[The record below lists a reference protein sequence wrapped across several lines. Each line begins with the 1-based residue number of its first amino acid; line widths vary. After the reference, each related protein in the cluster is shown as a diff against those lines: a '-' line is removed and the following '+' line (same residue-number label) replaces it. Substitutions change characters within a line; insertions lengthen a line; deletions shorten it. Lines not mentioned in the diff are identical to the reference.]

1 MGGAVKAKVKDYI
14 SGKEVTSTPEE
25 VDAVQPFSKKLVE
38 DYGYPPSHI
47 QTRKQFRVKAS
58 PSDTQG
64 YPVDIAVFSS
74 EQHSEDTVYIIV
86 ECKASTKNDG
96 RRQLEHYLKFSN
108 ASMGVWYNGSDF
120 LALRKHEQSGQITFK
135 KIPDI
140 PKFGERLED
149 IGQYRRKDL
158 RAPHNLTAEFRT
170 IRNYLAGNAHRI
182 VNDQQLSQE
191 LINMILCK
199 LYDEKY
205 TPDNESVQFRVGVD
219 EPDNDVYAR
228 IIQRFNDTKE
238 EYSDVFGG
246 DEKISLDPASVS
258 YVVGRLQ
265 PFSLIRAE
273 RDVVADAFEVFIGP
287 SLRGEQGQFF
297 TPRNVVKAVIDIVK
311 PKSTEKVIDPACGSG
326 GFLVECL
333 RHMHEQI
340 DAEGAKYGWNREEIK
355 TQKIQ
360 RAQKHIRGIEKDA
373 LLSKIIKSYMIIL
386 GDGRSGIVTEDALD
400 PPGQWRMESQSLIEM
415 GKYDVVVT
423 NPPFGAKIPIKG
435 KERLSQF
442 ELGHKWVKEK
452 GGWTKGGLREEQ
464 APQILF
470 IDRCLELLKEGGRL
484 GIVLPDGILSN
495 PTYEYIRQSLLSRAE
510 IIGVVDVPAD
520 AFRPS
525 TNTKTHLLFLKK
537 TSSPRADYNL
547 FMSYALTCGHDKR
560 RRPISSDDMGDI
572 PRFLEKLEKKK
583 CKPSN
588 LGMFIALSDVQNNVW
603 LPKFHNLN
611 TVNDLQRYKQEGH
624 AVISIGELVDQKVV
638 ELVGSGG
645 GAVESDYYG
654 EGTVPFIRTSDID
667 NWEVS
672 EGPTHCVSE
681 EVYNQVK
688 DGQDVRKDDILMV
701 KDGTFLIGKTA
712 IITSLDTKIVLQSHF
727 MRLRVIDKGKMSP
740 HLLLGLLNTEVVR
753 KQFDSNVFTQSS
765 ISTIGKRIRELTL
778 VMPKSAKEAARLTET
793 VEQIVENKYN
803 AKRLSRA
810 RFLGK
815 DQSFLGFKNNGHQGN
830 L

>member
-1 MGGAVKAKVKDYI
+1 MSGAIKVKDFI
-14 SGKEVTSTPEE
+14 SGKEVSPTPEE

-38 DYGYPPSHI
+38 DYGYPREHV
-47 QTRKQFRVKAS
+47 QTRKQFRVRAN
-58 PSDTQG
+58 PSDTRG
-64 YPVDIAVFSS
+64 YPVDIAVFTS
-74 EQHSEDTVYIIV
+74 EQHNDDTVYIIV

-96 RRQLEHYLKFSN
+96 RRQLEHYLKFSK
-108 ASMGVWYNGSDF
+108 ASMGVWYNGNEF
-120 LALRKHEQSGQITFK
+120 LALQKRERGGQVIFK

-140 PKFGERLED
+140 PKFGERIED
-149 IGQYRRKDL
+149 IGQYKRKDL
-158 RAPHNLTAEFRT
+158 RAPHNLTSEFRT
-170 IRNYLAGNAHRI
+170 IRNHLAGNARRI

-205 TPDNESVQFRVGVD
+205 TPDDDSVQFRVGVD

-238 EYSDVFGG
+238 EYADVFSG

-258 YVVGRLQ
+258 YVVARLQ
-265 PFSLIRAE
+265 AFSLIRAE

-297 TPRNVVKAVIDIVK
+297 TPRNVVKAVIDIIK
-311 PKSTEKVIDPACGSG
+311 PKSTENIIDPACGSG
-326 GFLVECL
+326 GFLVEYL
-333 RHMHEQI
+333 RHMHEQV
-340 DAEGAKYGWNREEIK
+340 DAEGEKYGWDREEIK

-360 RAQKHIRGIEKDA
+360 RAQRHIRGIEKDA
-373 LLSKIIKSYMIIL
+373 LLSKIIKSYVIIV

-400 PPGQWRMESQSLIEM
+400 HPNQWKMESQALIEM

-435 KERLSQF
+435 KARLSQF
-442 ELGHKWVKEK
+442 ELGHKWTKSK
-452 GGWTKGGLREEQ
+452 GAWTRGALREEQ

-470 IDRCLELLKEGGRL
+470 IDRCLDLLKEGGRL
-484 GIVLPDGILSN
+484 GIVLPDGILAN
-495 PTYEYIRQSLLSRAE
+495 PTYGYIRQSLLARSE

-537 TSSPRADYNL
+537 TSKPRSDYKL

-572 PRFLEKLEKKK
+572 PQFLEGLRAKKSR
-583 CKPSN
+583 PSN
-588 LGMFIALSDVQNNVW
+588 LGMFISLGDIQDGVW
-603 LPKFHNLN
+603 LPKFYSMN
-611 TVNDLQRYKQEGH
+611 TVNDRQRYKREGH
-624 AVISIGELVDQKVV
+624 TVISVGELVDQKVI
-638 ELVGSGG
+638 EIVGSGG
-645 GAVESDYYG
+645 STVESDCYG
-654 EGTVPFIRTSDID
+654 EGTVPFIRTSDIG

-672 EGPTHCVSE
+672 EGPTHCVPE
-681 EVYNQVK
+681 EVYDQVK
-688 DGQDVRKDDILMV
+688 SSQDVRKDDILMV

-712 IITSLDTKIVLQSHF
+712 IITDMDTKIVLQSHF
-727 MRLRVIDKGKMSP
+727 IRLRVIDSDRMSP
-740 HLLLGLLNTEVVR
+740 YLLLGLLNTEIVR

-765 ISTIGKRIRELTL
+765 ISTIGRRIRELTL
-778 VMPKSAKEAARLTET
+778 VMPKSDKEALRLTET
-793 VEQIVENKYN
+793 VKQIVDSKRR
-803 AKRLSRA
+803 AKKLSRA
-810 RFLGK
+810 KFLGK
-815 DQSFLGFKNNGHQGN
+815 NQLLLGFKNNGHQGN

>member
-1 MGGAVKAKVKDYI
+1 MMGGAAKVKDFI
-14 SGKEVTSTPEE
+14 SGKEVNATPEE

-38 DYGYPPSHI
+38 EYGYPRSHI
-47 QTRKQFRVKAS
+47 QTQSQFRVKAS

-74 EQHSEDTVYIIV
+74 EQRNDDTVYIIV
-86 ECKASTKNDG
+86 ECKAATRNDG

-108 ASMGVWYNGSDF
+108 ASIGVWYNGNDIF
-120 LALRKHEQSGQITFK
+120 VLKKYEQSGHITFK

-149 IGQYRRKDL
+149 IGKYRRKDL
-158 RAPHNLTAEFRT
+158 RAPHNLTGEFKI
-170 IRNYLAGNAHRI
+170 IRNHLAGNAHRI

-205 TPDNESVQFRVGVD
+205 TPDNDTVQFRVGID
-219 EPDNDVYAR
+219 EPDTDVYAR
-228 IIQRFNDTKE
+228 IMQRFADTKE
-238 EYSDVFGG
+238 EYSDVFSA
-246 DEKISLDPASVS
+246 DDKISLDPASVS
-258 YVVGRLQ
+258 YVVARLQ
-265 PFSLIRAE
+265 AFSLIKAE

-297 TPRNVVKAVIDIVK
+297 TPRNVVKAVIDIIK
-311 PKSTEKVIDPACGSG
+311 PKPTENIIDPACGSG

-333 RHMHEQI
+333 RHMHRQI
-340 DAEGAKYGWNREEIK
+340 DAEGAKYGWSREEIK

-373 LLSKIIKSYMIIL
+373 LLSKIIKSYMIIV

-400 PPGQWRMESQSLIEM
+400 PPNQWKMESQTLIEM

-435 KERLSQF
+435 KTRLSQF
-442 ELGHKWVKEK
+442 EFGYKWTKD
-452 GGWTKGGLREEQ
+452 GGRWTKGALLEEQ

-470 IDRCLELLKEGGRL
+470 VDRCLELLKEGGRL

-495 PTYEYIRQSLLSRAE
+495 PSYEYIRQSLMTRAE
-510 IIGVVDVPAD
+510 IMGVVDVPAD

-537 TSSPRADYNL
+537 TSNPRPDYKM

-560 RRPISSDDMGDI
+560 RRPIDSDDMGEI
-572 PRFLEKLEKKK
+572 PRFLEKLKANK
-583 CKPSN
+583 CKPGS
-588 LGMFIALSDVQNNVW
+588 LGSLVALSDIHDNVW
-603 LPKFHNLN
+603 LPKFYNLN
-611 TVNDLQRYKQEGH
+611 IANDLQRYKQSGH
-624 AVISIGELVDQKVV
+624 RLVSIGDLVDQKVV
-638 ELVGSGG
+638 ELLGSGG
-645 GAVESDYYG
+645 AVVESEYYG
-654 EGTVPFIRTSDID
+654 EGTVPFIRTSDIE

-672 EGPTHCVSE
+672 EGPTHCVPD
-681 EVYNQVK
+681 EVYDQVK
-688 DGQDVRKDDILMV
+688 ASQDVRADDILMV
-701 KDGTFLIGKTA
+701 KDGTFMIGKTA
-712 IITSLDTKIVLQSHF
+712 IITDLDTKIVLQSHF
-727 MRLRVIDKGKMSP
+727 IRLRVTDRKRMSP

-765 ISTIGKRIRELTL
+765 ISTIGKRIRKLTL
-778 VMPKSAKEAARLTET
+778 VMPKSAKESTHMART
-793 VEQIVENKYN
+793 VKQIVDSKRN
-803 AKRLSRA
+803 AKMLSRSN
-810 RFLGK
+810 FLGQ
-815 DQSFLGFKNNGHQGN
+815 DQSLLGFRNNGHQGN

>member
-1 MGGAVKAKVKDYI
+1 MSGTAKVIDFI
-14 SGKEVTSTPEE
+14 SGKEVSPTPEE

-38 DYGYPPSHI
+38 DYGYPRSHI
-47 QTRKQFRVKAS
+47 QTRSQFRVKAH
-58 PSDTQG
+58 PSDTRG
-64 YPVDIAVFSS
+64 YPLDIAVFSS
-74 EQHSEDTVYIIV
+74 ERHSDDTIYMVV

-96 RRQLEHYLKFSN
+96 RRQLEQYLKFSN
-108 ASMGVWYNGSDF
+108 ASMGVWYNGNDF
-120 LALRKHEQSGQITFK
+120 LALQKHEQSGHITFK

-149 IGQYRRKDL
+149 IGHYKRKDL
-158 RAPHNLTAEFRT
+158 RAPHNLTAEFKT
-170 IRNYLAGNAHRI
+170 IRNHLAGNARRI

-205 TPDNESVQFRVGVD
+205 TPDNDPVQFRIGID

-238 EYSDVFGG
+238 EYSDVFSG
-246 DEKISLDPASVS
+246 DEKINLDPASVS
-258 YVVGRLQ
+258 YIVSRIQG
-265 PFSLIRAE
+265 FSLIKAE

-297 TPRNVVKAVIDIVK
+297 TPRNVVKTVIDIIK
-311 PKSTEKVIDPACGSG
+311 PKSTEKIIDPACGSG

-333 RHMHEQI
+333 RHIHQQV
-340 DAEGAKYGWNREEIK
+340 DGEGAKYGWSREEIK

-360 RAQKHIRGIEKDA
+360 RAQKYIRGIEKDS
-373 LLSKIIKSYMIIL
+373 LLSKIIKSYMIIV

-400 PPGQWRMESQSLIEM
+400 MPDQWRPESRALIEM

-435 KERLSQF
+435 KARLSQF
-442 ELGHKWVKEK
+442 EFGYKWSRT
-452 GGWTKGGLREEQ
+452 GGQWTRGGLLDEQ

-470 IDRCLELLKEGGRL
+470 IDRCMELLKEGGRM

-495 PTYEYIRQSLLSRAE
+495 PTYEYIRQSLRTRAE

-537 TSSPRADYNL
+537 KSNPRSEYKL

-560 RRPISSDDMGDI
+560 RRPTNSDDMGEI
-572 PRFLEKLEKKK
+572 PRFLERLMAKK

-588 LGMFIALSDVQNNVW
+588 LGSLVSLSDIQNDVW
-603 LPKFHNLN
+603 LPKFYSVN
-611 TVNDLQRYKQEGH
+611 TASDRQRYEEMGY
-624 AVISIGELVDQKVV
+624 AVISIGELIDQKAV
-638 ELVGSGG
+638 EVIGSGG
-645 GAVESDYYG
+645 TGIASDHYG
-654 EGTVPFIRTSDID
+654 DGTVPFIRTSDID
-667 NWEVS
+667 NWEIS
-672 EGPTHCVSE
+672 EGPTHCVSDY
-681 EVYNQVK
+681 VYNQVK

-701 KDGTFLIGKTA
+701 KDGTFMIGKTA
-712 IITSLDTKIVLQSHF
+712 IVTDLDTRIVLQSHF
-727 MRLRVIDKGKMSP
+727 IRLRVIDKKKMSP
-740 HLLLGLLNTEVVR
+740 YLLLGLLNTEVVR
-753 KQFDSNVFTQSS
+753 KQFNSNVFTQSS
-765 ISTIGKRIRELTL
+765 ISTIGKRIQKL
-778 VMPKSAKEAARLTET
+778 VLVVPKDPEEVARLTKT
-793 VEQIVENKYN
+793 VKRIVDSKRN
-803 AKRLSRA
+803 AKMLSRSN
-810 RFLGK
+810 FLGQE
-815 DQSFLGFKNNGHQGN
+815 QSLLGFKNNGHQGN

>member
-1 MGGAVKAKVKDYI
+1 MMGNIAKVKDFI
-14 SGKEVTSTPEE
+14 SGKEVSSTPEE
-25 VDAVQPFSKKLVE
+25 VDAVQPFSRKLVE
-38 DYGYPPSHI
+38 DYGYPRSHI
-47 QTRKQFRVKAS
+47 QTRRQFRVKAS
-58 PSDTQG
+58 PSDSQG

-74 EQHSEDTVYIIV
+74 NQHNDDTVYIIV
-86 ECKASTKNDG
+86 ECKASTRNDG

-108 ASMGVWYNGSDF
+108 AMLGVWYNGNDF
-120 LALRKHEQSGQITFK
+120 LALQKREQSDHITFK

-149 IGQYRRKDL
+149 IGQYKRKDL
-158 RAPHNLTAEFRT
+158 RAPHNLTGEFKT
-170 IRNYLAGNAHRI
+170 IRNHLAGNARRI

-205 TPDNESVQFRVGVD
+205 TPENDSVQFRVGVD
-219 EPDNDVYAR
+219 EPDSSVYAR

-246 DEKISLDPASVS
+246 DDKINLDPASVS
-258 YVVGRLQ
+258 YVVARLQ
-265 PFSLIRAE
+265 AFSLIRAE

-297 TPRNVVKAVIDIVK
+297 TPRNVVKAVIDIIK
-311 PKSTEKVIDPACGSG
+311 PKATENIIDPACGSG

-333 RHMHEQI
+333 RHMHRQI
-340 DAEGAKYGWNREEIK
+340 DDEGVKYGWGPEEIK
-355 TQKIQ
+355 TKKIQ
-360 RAQKHIRGIEKDA
+360 RAQRHIRGIEKDA
-373 LLSKIIKSYMIIL
+373 LLSKIIKSYMIIV

-400 PPGQWRMESQSLIEM
+400 PPGQWRSESQALIEM

-435 KERLSQF
+435 KARLSQF
-442 ELGHKWVKEK
+442 EFGHKWGKKE
-452 GGWTKGGLREEQ
+452 GRWTKGSLLEEQ

-470 IDRCLELLKEGGRL
+470 IDRCLDLLKEGGRL

-495 PTYEYIRQSLLSRAE
+495 PTYEYIRQSLRTRAE

-537 TSSPRADYNL
+537 TSNPRSDYNM

-560 RRPISSDDMGDI
+560 RRPIDSDDMGDI
-572 PRFLEKLEKKK
+572 PKFLDKLKAKK
-583 CKPSN
+583 CKPGN
-588 LGMFIALSDVQNNVW
+588 LGSFIALSDIQDNVW
-603 LPKFHNLN
+603 LPKFYSLN
-611 TVNDLQRYKQEGH
+611 VVNDRQKYEQSGH
-624 AVISIGELVDQKVV
+624 TLISIGDLVDQKVV

-645 GAVESDYYG
+645 ATVESDYYG
-654 EGTVPFIRTSDID
+654 DGTVPFIRTSDID

-672 EGPTHCVSE
+672 EGPTHCVSD

-688 DGQDVRKDDILMV
+688 ASQDVKKDDILMV
-701 KDGTFLIGKTA
+701 KDGTFMIGKTA
-712 IITSLDTKIVLQSHF
+712 IITDLDTKIVLQSHF
-727 MRLRVIDKGKMSP
+727 IRLRVIDNEKMSP
-740 HLLLGLLNTEVVR
+740 YLLLGLLNTAVVR

-765 ISTIGKRIRELTL
+765 ISTIGKRIRKLTL
-778 VMPKSAKEAARLTET
+778 VMPKSSKEAAQLTKT
-793 VEQIVENKYN
+793 VKQIVDGKRN
-803 AKRLSRA
+803 AKMLSRSN
-810 RFLGK
+810 FLGQK
-815 DQSFLGFKNNGHQGN
+815 QSLLGFKNNGHQGN

>member
-1 MGGAVKAKVKDYI
+1 MSGAVKVKDFI
-14 SGKEVTSTPEE
+14 SGMEVNSTPEE

-38 DYGYPPSHI
+38 DYGYPQSHV

-58 PSDTQG
+58 PSDTRG

-96 RRQLEHYLKFSN
+96 RRQLEHYLKFSK
-108 ASMGVWYNGSDF
+108 ASMGVWYNGNDF
-120 LALRKHEQSGQITFK
+120 LALQKHEESGNITFK

-140 PKFGERLED
+140 PKFGERIED

-158 RAPHNLTAEFRT
+158 KAPHNLTAEFRT
-170 IRNYLAGNAHRI
+170 IRNHLAGNAHRI

-191 LINMILCK
+191 LINVILCK

-205 TPDNESVQFRVGVD
+205 TPDDNPVQFRVGVD
-219 EPDNDVYAR
+219 EPDNDVHAR
-228 IIQRFNDTKE
+228 IIQRFNETKE
-238 EYSDVFGG
+238 EYSDVFAG
-246 DEKISLDPASVS
+246 DEKIRLDPASVS
-258 YVVGRLQ
+258 YVVARLQ
-265 PFSLIRAE
+265 AFSLIRAE

-297 TPRNVVKAVIDIVK
+297 TPRNVVKAVIDIIK
-311 PKSTEKVIDPACGSG
+311 PKSTENIIDPACGSG

-333 RHMHEQI
+333 RHMHKQI
-340 DAEGAKYGWNREEIK
+340 DTEGKKYGWDREDIK

-360 RAQKHIRGIEKDA
+360 RAQKYIRGIEKDA
-373 LLSKIIKSYMIIL
+373 LLSKIIKSYMIIV

-400 PPGQWRMESQSLIEM
+400 PPNQWKMESQALIEM

-435 KERLSQF
+435 KARLSQF
-442 ELGHKWVKEK
+442 ELAYKWKKSK
-452 GGWTKGGLREEQ
+452 GKWIKGDLRKEQ

-495 PTYEYIRQSLLSRAE
+495 PTYGYIRQSLMTRAE

-537 TSSPRADYNL
+537 TSSPRLDYKL

-560 RRPISSDDMGDI
+560 RRPISSDDMGAI
-572 PRFLEKLEKKK
+572 PQFLDRLKAKKND
-583 CKPSN
+583 PSN
-588 LGMFIALSDVQNNVW
+588 LGMFISLADIQDDVW
-603 LPKFHNLN
+603 LPKFYSLN
-611 TVNDLQRYKQEGH
+611 IVNDRLKYKQRGH
-624 AVISIGELVDQKVV
+624 KVISIGELIDQKVI

-645 GAVESDYYG
+645 NAVESDHYG

-681 EVYNQVK
+681 AVYDQIK
-688 DGQDVRKDDILMV
+688 SSQDVRKDDILMV

-712 IITSLDTKIVLQSHF
+712 IITDLDTKIVLQSHF
-727 MRLRVIDKGKMSP
+727 LRLRVIDRNKMSP
-740 HLLLGLLNTEVVR
+740 YLLLGLLNTEIVR
-753 KQFDSNVFTQSS
+753 KQFDSNIFTQSS

-778 VMPKSAKEAARLTET
+778 VMPKGPKETTDLTET
-793 VEQIVENKYN
+793 VKQIVYSKYK
-803 AKRLSRA
+803 AKKISRTNV
-810 RFLGK
+810 LGK
-815 DQSFLGFKNNGHQGN
+815 KQFLLGFKNNGHQGN

>member
-1 MGGAVKAKVKDYI
+1 MSGVAKVKDFI
-14 SGKEVTSTPEE
+14 SGKEVNSTPEE

-38 DYGYPPSHI
+38 DYGYPRSHVR
-47 QTRKQFRVKAS
+47 TRSQYRVKAS

-74 EQHSEDTVYIIV
+74 KRHDDDTIYIIV
-86 ECKASTKNDG
+86 ECKAATRNDG

-108 ASMGVWYNGSDF
+108 ASMGVWYNGNDM
-120 LALRKHEQSGQITFK
+120 LVLKKHEQSGHITFK

-149 IGQYRRKDL
+149 IGQYKRKDL
-158 RAPHNLTAEFRT
+158 KAPHNLTAEFKI
-170 IRNYLAGNAHRI
+170 IRNHLAGNARRI

-205 TPDNESVQFRVGVD
+205 TPDDDPVQFRVGID
-219 EPDNDVYAR
+219 EPDSDVYAR
-228 IIQRFNDTKE
+228 VMQRFAETKE
-238 EYSDVFGG
+238 EYSDVFST
-246 DEKISLDPASVS
+246 DDKISLDPASVS
-258 YVVGRLQ
+258 YVVARLQ
-265 PFSLIRAE
+265 VFSLIKAE

-297 TPRNVVKAVIDIVK
+297 TPRNVVRTVIDIIK
-311 PKSTEKVIDPACGSG
+311 PKSTESIIDPACGSG

-333 RHMHEQI
+333 RHMHRQI
-340 DAEGAKYGWNREEIK
+340 DAEGSKYGWSSEDIK

-360 RAQKHIRGIEKDA
+360 KAQKHIRGIEKDA
-373 LLSKIIKSYMIIL
+373 LLSKIIKSYMIIV

-400 PPGQWRMESQSLIEM
+400 LPGQWKIESQTLIGM

-423 NPPFGAKIPIKG
+423 NPPFGARIPIKG
-435 KERLSQF
+435 RARLSQF
-442 ELGHKWVKEK
+442 EFGYKWSKS
-452 GGWTKGGLREEQ
+452 GGKWTKGGLLEEQ

-495 PTYEYIRQSLLSRAE
+495 PTYEYIRQSLLTRAE
-510 IIGVVDVPAD
+510 IMGVVDVPAD

-537 TSSPRADYNL
+537 TSKPRPDYKI

-560 RRPISSDDMGDI
+560 RRPIDSDDMGDI
-572 PRFLEKLEKKK
+572 PRFLERLKAKK
-583 CKPSN
+583 CKPGS
-588 LGMFIALSDVQNNVW
+588 LGSFVALSDIQDNVW
-603 LPKFHNLN
+603 LPKFYNLN
-611 TVNDLQRYKQEGH
+611 IASDLQRYKQSGH
-624 AVISIGELVDQKVV
+624 RLVSIGDLVDQKVV

-645 GAVESDYYG
+645 TVVESEYYG
-654 EGTVPFIRTSDID
+654 DGTVPFIRTSDIE

-672 EGPTHCVSE
+672 EGPTHCVPN

-688 DGQDVRKDDILMV
+688 ASQDVRVDDILMV
-701 KDGTFLIGKTA
+701 KDGTFMIGKTA
-712 IITSLDTKIVLQSHF
+712 IITDLDTKIVLQGHF
-727 MRLRVIDKGKMSP
+727 TRLRVTDKEKMSP
-740 HLLLGLLNTEVVR
+740 YLLLGLLNTEVVR

-765 ISTIGKRIRELTL
+765 ISTIGKRIRKLTL
-778 VMPKSAKEAARLTET
+778 VMPASPKEASRMAKT
-793 VEQIVENKYN
+793 VKQIVDSKRN
-803 AKRLSRA
+803 AKMLSRSS
-810 RFLGK
+810 FLGQK
-815 DQSFLGFKNNGHQGN
+815 QSLLGFKNNGHQGN

>member
-1 MGGAVKAKVKDYI
+1 MMGGIAKVKDFI
-14 SGKEVTSTPEE
+14 SGKEVSSTPEE

-38 DYGYPPSHI
+38 DYGYPRSHI
-47 QTRKQFRVKAS
+47 QTRRQFRVKAS
-58 PSDTQG
+58 PSDSQG

-74 EQHSEDTVYIIV
+74 ERHNDDTIYIIV
-86 ECKASTKNDG
+86 ECKASTRNDG

-108 ASMGVWYNGSDF
+108 ATMGVWYNGNDF
-120 LALRKHEQSGQITFK
+120 LAIQKHEQSGHITFK

-149 IGQYRRKDL
+149 IGQYKRKDL
-158 RAPHNLTAEFRT
+158 RAPHNLTAEFKT
-170 IRNYLAGNAHRI
+170 IRNHLAGNARRI

-205 TPDNESVQFRVGVD
+205 TPENDSVQFRVGID
-219 EPDNDVYAR
+219 EPDNSVYAR
-228 IIQRFNDTKE
+228 IIQRFKDTKE
-238 EYSDVFGG
+238 EYSDVFSS
-246 DEKISLDPASVS
+246 DDKISLDPASVS
-258 YVVGRLQ
+258 YVVARLQ
-265 PFSLIRAE
+265 AFSLIRAE

-297 TPRNVVKAVIDIVK
+297 TPRNVVKAVIDIIK
-311 PKSTEKVIDPACGSG
+311 PKATENIIDPACGSG

-333 RHMHEQI
+333 RHMHRQI
-340 DAEGAKYGWNREEIK
+340 DDEGAKYGWNPEEIK

-360 RAQKHIRGIEKDA
+360 RAQRHIRGIEKDA
-373 LLSKIIKSYMIIL
+373 LLSKIIKSYMIIV

-400 PPGQWRMESQSLIEM
+400 PPNQWRPESQTLIEM
-415 GKYDVVVT
+415 DKYDVVVT

-435 KERLSQF
+435 KARLSQF
-442 ELGHKWVKEK
+442 EFGYKWSKKE
-452 GGWTKGGLREEQ
+452 GQWTKGNLLEEQ

-470 IDRCLELLKEGGRL
+470 IDRCLDLLKEGGRL

-495 PTYEYIRQSLLSRAE
+495 PTYEYIRQSLRSRAE

-537 TSSPRADYNL
+537 TSSPRSDYKM

-560 RRPISSDDMGDI
+560 RRPIDSDDMGDI
-572 PRFLEKLEKKK
+572 PKFLEKLRAKK

-588 LGMFIALSDVQNNVW
+588 LGSFIALSDIQDNVW
-603 LPKFHNLN
+603 LPKFYSLN
-611 TVNDLQRYKQEGH
+611 VVDDRQRYEQSGH
-624 AVISIGELVDQKVV
+624 TLISIGDLVDQKVV
-638 ELVGSGG
+638 EIVGSGG
-645 GAVESDYYG
+645 ATVESDYYG
-654 EGTVPFIRTSDID
+654 DGTIPFIRTSDID

-672 EGPTHCVSE
+672 EGPTHCVSD

-688 DGQDVRKDDILMV
+688 ASQDVRKDDILMV
-701 KDGTFLIGKTA
+701 KDGTFMIGKTA
-712 IITSLDTKIVLQSHF
+712 IITDLDTEIVLQSHF
-727 MRLRVIDKGKMSP
+727 IRLRVIDSKKMSP
-740 HLLLGLLNTEVVR
+740 YLLLGLLNTAVVR

-765 ISTIGKRIRELTL
+765 ISTIGKRIRKLTL
-778 VMPKSAKEAARLTET
+778 VMPKSPKEASQLTKT
-793 VEQIVENKYN
+793 VKQVVDAKRN
-803 AKRLSRA
+803 AKMLSRSN
-810 RFLGK
+810 FLGQE
-815 DQSFLGFKNNGHQGN
+815 QSLLGFKNNGHQGN

>member
-1 MGGAVKAKVKDYI
+1 MGSIAKVKDFI
-14 SGKEVTSTPEE
+14 SGKEVSSTPEE

-38 DYGYPPSHI
+38 DYGYPRSHI
-47 QTRKQFRVKAS
+47 QTRRQFRVKAS
-58 PSDTQG
+58 PSDSQG

-74 EQHSEDTVYIIV
+74 EQHNDDTIYIIV
-86 ECKASTKNDG
+86 ECKASTRNDG

-108 ASMGVWYNGSDF
+108 ASMGVWYNGNDF
-120 LALRKHEQSGQITFK
+120 LAIQKHEQSGHITFK

-149 IGQYRRKDL
+149 IGQYKRKDL

-170 IRNYLAGNAHRI
+170 IRNHLAGNARRI

-205 TPDNESVQFRVGVD
+205 TPENDSVQFRVGID
-219 EPDNDVYAR
+219 EPDNSVYTR

-238 EYSDVFGG
+238 EYSDVFSS
-246 DEKISLDPASVS
+246 DDKISLDPASVS
-258 YVVGRLQ
+258 YVVARLQ
-265 PFSLIRAE
+265 AFSLIRAE

-297 TPRNVVKAVIDIVK
+297 TPRNVVKAIIDIIK
-311 PKSTEKVIDPACGSG
+311 PKATENIIDPACGSG

-333 RHMHEQI
+333 RHMHRQI
-340 DAEGAKYGWNREEIK
+340 DDEGTKYGWNSEEIK

-360 RAQKHIRGIEKDA
+360 RAQRHIRGIEKDA
-373 LLSKIIKSYMIIL
+373 LLSKIIKSYMIIV

-400 PPGQWRMESQSLIEM
+400 PPNQWRPESQTLIEM

-435 KERLSQF
+435 KARLSQF
-442 ELGHKWVKEK
+442 EFGYKWSKKE
-452 GGWTKGGLREEQ
+452 GQWTKGNLLGEQ

-470 IDRCLELLKEGGRL
+470 IDRCLDLLKEGGRL

-495 PTYEYIRQSLLSRAE
+495 PTYEYIRQSLRTRAE

-537 TSSPRADYNL
+537 TSSPRSDYKI

-560 RRPISSDDMGDI
+560 RRPIDSDDMGDI
-572 PRFLEKLEKKK
+572 PKFLEKLRAKK

-588 LGMFIALSDVQNNVW
+588 LGSFIALSDIQDNVW
-603 LPKFHNLN
+603 LPKFYSLN
-611 TVNDLQRYKQEGH
+611 VVDDRQRYEQSGH
-624 AVISIGELVDQKVV
+624 TLISIGDLVDQKVV
-638 ELVGSGG
+638 EIVGSGG
-645 GAVESDYYG
+645 ATVESDYYG
-654 EGTVPFIRTSDID
+654 DGTIPFIRTSDID

-672 EGPTHCVSE
+672 EGPTHCVSD

-688 DGQDVRKDDILMV
+688 ASQDVRKDDILMV
-701 KDGTFLIGKTA
+701 KDGTFMIGKTA
-712 IITSLDTKIVLQSHF
+712 IITDLDTKIVLQSHF
-727 MRLRVIDKGKMSP
+727 IRLRVIDSKKMSP
-740 HLLLGLLNTEVVR
+740 YLLLGLLNTVVVR

-765 ISTIGKRIRELTL
+765 ISTIGKRIRKITL
-778 VMPKSAKEAARLTET
+778 VMPKSPKEASQLTKT
-793 VEQIVENKYN
+793 VKQMVD
-803 AKRLSRA
+803 AKRNVKMLSRSN
-810 RFLGK
+810 FLGQE
-815 DQSFLGFKNNGHQGN
+815 QSLLGFKNNGHQGN

>member
-1 MGGAVKAKVKDYI
+1 MSGVVKVKDFI
-14 SGKEVTSTPEE
+14 SGRQVNRTPEE

-38 DYGYPPSHI
+38 DYGYPRSHI
-47 QTRKQFRVKAS
+47 QTRSQFRVKAS
-58 PSDTQG
+58 PSDARG
-64 YPVDIAVFSS
+64 YPLDIAVFSS
-74 EQHSEDTVYIIV
+74 EVHNDDTIYIVV
-86 ECKASTKNDG
+86 ECKASTRNDG

-108 ASMGVWYNGSDF
+108 AKMGVWYNGNDF
-120 LALRKHEQSGQITFK
+120 LALQKHERSGQTAFK

-140 PKFGERLED
+140 PKFGERMED
-149 IGQYRRKDL
+149 VGHYKRKDL

-170 IRNYLAGNAHRI
+170 IRNHLAGNARRI

-205 TPDNESVQFRVGVD
+205 TPDNDPVQFRAGID

-228 IIQRFNDTKE
+228 IIQRFNDAKE
-238 EYSDVFGG
+238 EYTDVFAG
-246 DEKISLDPASVS
+246 DEKISLDAASVS

-265 PFSLIRAE
+265 GYSLIKAE

-297 TPRNVVKAVIDIVK
+297 TPRNVVKTVIDIIK
-311 PKSTEKVIDPACGSG
+311 PKSTESIIDPACGSG

-333 RHMHEQI
+333 RHMHQQVE
-340 DAEGAKYGWNREEIK
+340 DEGKKYGWDREEIK

-360 RAQKHIRGIEKDA
+360 RAQRHIRGIEKDA

-400 PPGQWRMESQSLIEM
+400 PPSQWKPESQALIEM

-435 KERLSQF
+435 KARLSQF
-442 ELGHKWVKEK
+442 EFGYKWKKEK
-452 GGWTKGGLREEQ
+452 GRWTKGSLLSEQ
-464 APQILF
+464 APQVLF

-484 GIVLPDGILSN
+484 GIVLPDGVLSN
-495 PTYEYIRQSLLSRAE
+495 PTYEYIRQSLLTRAE
-510 IIGVVDVPAD
+510 LIGVVDVPAD

-537 TSSPRADYNL
+537 TSSPRSDYKL

-560 RRPISSDDMGDI
+560 RRPIASDDMGKI
-572 PRFLEKLEKKK
+572 PQFIERLRAKK
-583 CKPSN
+583 CRPGS
-588 LGMFIALSDVQNNVW
+588 LGMQVSLGDLQDNIW
-603 LPKFHNLN
+603 LPKFYNLN
-611 TVNDLQRYKQEGH
+611 TADDRQKYERDGH
-624 AVISIGELVDQKVV
+624 KLVSIGELVDQNVV

-645 GAVESDYYG
+645 KPVEADYYG
-654 EGTVPFIRTSDID
+654 EGAIPFIRTSDID

-681 EVYNQVK
+681 DVYNQVK
-688 DGQDVRKDDILMV
+688 DSQDVRADDILMV
-701 KDGTFLIGKTA
+701 RDGTFMIGKTA
-712 IITSLDTKIVLQSHF
+712 ILTDLDTKIVLQSHF
-727 MRLRVIDKGKMSP
+727 IRLRVIDRSRMSP
-740 HLLLGLLNTEVVR
+740 YLLLGLLNTGAVR

-765 ISTIGKRIRELTL
+765 ISTIGKRIREITL
-778 VMPKSAKEAARLTET
+778 VVPKRAEEEKRMVET
-793 VEQIVENKYN
+793 VKQIVGSKYA
-803 AKRLSRA
+803 AKKLSRTS
-810 RFLGK
+810 FLGEE
-815 DQSFLGFKNNGHQGN
+815 QSLLGFKNNGHQGN

>member
-1 MGGAVKAKVKDYI
+1 MMGGIAKVKDFI
-14 SGKEVTSTPEE
+14 SGKEVSSTPEE

-38 DYGYPPSHI
+38 DYGYPRSHI
-47 QTRKQFRVKAS
+47 QTRRQFRVKAS
-58 PSDTQG
+58 PSDSQG

-74 EQHSEDTVYIIV
+74 ERHNDDTIYIIV
-86 ECKASTKNDG
+86 ECKASTRNDG

-108 ASMGVWYNGSDF
+108 ASMGVWYNGNDF
-120 LALRKHEQSGQITFK
+120 LAIQKHEQSGHITFK

-149 IGQYRRKDL
+149 IGQYKRKDL

-170 IRNYLAGNAHRI
+170 IRNHLAGNARRI

-205 TPDNESVQFRVGVD
+205 TPENDSVQFRVGID
-219 EPDNDVYAR
+219 EPDNSVYAR
-228 IIQRFNDTKE
+228 IKQRFNDAKE
-238 EYSDVFGG
+238 EYSHVFSS
-246 DEKISLDPASVS
+246 DDKISLDPASVS
-258 YVVGRLQ
+258 YVVARLQ
-265 PFSLIRAE
+265 AFSLIRAE

-297 TPRNVVKAVIDIVK
+297 TPRNVVKAVIDIIK
-311 PKSTEKVIDPACGSG
+311 PKATENIIDPACGSG

-333 RHMHEQI
+333 RHMHRQI
-340 DAEGAKYGWNREEIK
+340 DDEGAKYGWNPEEIK

-360 RAQKHIRGIEKDA
+360 RAQRHIRGIEKDA
-373 LLSKIIKSYMIIL
+373 LLSKIIKSYMIIV

-400 PPGQWRMESQSLIEM
+400 PPNQWRPESQTLIEM
-415 GKYDVVVT
+415 DKYDVVVT

-435 KERLSQF
+435 KARLSQF
-442 ELGHKWVKEK
+442 EFGYKWSKKE
-452 GGWTKGGLREEQ
+452 GQWTKGNLLEEQ

-470 IDRCLELLKEGGRL
+470 IDRCLDLLKEGGRL

-495 PTYEYIRQSLLSRAE
+495 PTYEYIRQSLRTRAE

-537 TSSPRADYNL
+537 TSSPRSDYKM

-560 RRPISSDDMGDI
+560 RRPIDSDDMGDI
-572 PRFLEKLEKKK
+572 PKFLEKLRAKK

-588 LGMFIALSDVQNNVW
+588 LGSFIALSDIQDSVW
-603 LPKFHNLN
+603 LPKFYSLN
-611 TVNDLQRYKQEGH
+611 VVDDRQRYEQSGH
-624 AVISIGELVDQKVV
+624 TLISIGDLVDQKVV
-638 ELVGSGG
+638 EIVGSGG
-645 GAVESDYYG
+645 ATVESDYYG
-654 EGTVPFIRTSDID
+654 DGTIPFIRTSDID

-672 EGPTHCVSE
+672 EGPTHCVSD

-688 DGQDVRKDDILMV
+688 ASQDVRKDDILMV
-701 KDGTFLIGKTA
+701 KDGTFMIGKTA
-712 IITSLDTKIVLQSHF
+712 IITDLDTEIVLQSHF
-727 MRLRVIDKGKMSP
+727 IRLRVIDSKKMSP
-740 HLLLGLLNTEVVR
+740 YLLLGLLNTAVVR

-765 ISTIGKRIRELTL
+765 ISTIGKRIRKLTL
-778 VMPKSAKEAARLTET
+778 VMPKSPKEASQLTKT
-793 VEQIVENKYN
+793 VKQVVDAKRN
-803 AKRLSRA
+803 AKMLSRSN
-810 RFLGK
+810 FLGQE
-815 DQSFLGFKNNGHQGN
+815 QSLLGFKNNGHQGN